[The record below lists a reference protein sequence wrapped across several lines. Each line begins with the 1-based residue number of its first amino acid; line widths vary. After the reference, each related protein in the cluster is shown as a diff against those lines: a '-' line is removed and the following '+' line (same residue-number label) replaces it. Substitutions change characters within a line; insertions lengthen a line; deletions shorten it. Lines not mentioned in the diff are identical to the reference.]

1 MKTMINQKYQ
11 PFPPINL
18 PDRTWPAKTIQSP
31 PTWCSVDLRDG
42 NQALVEP
49 MDAERKWR
57 MFRQL
62 VSIGFKQIEVGFPA
76 ASQTDFDFIRY
87 LIEGDHI
94 PDDVTIQ
101 VLTQSRPALIRRSF
115 DALRGARRAIM
126 HLYNSTSPVQRRIV
140 FGLDRAGIIDI
151 AVTGASLCRELVETQ
166 GETDWV
172 FEYSPESFTATE
184 LEFSLEIC
192 EAVNAVWQPTPQRKV
207 ILNLPSTVEMA
218 TPNVYADQIEWFG
231 RHISRRDSVV
241 ISVHPHNDRGS
252 ASAAAEL
259 AMMAGAE
266 RVEGTLFGN
275 GERTGNVDLVTL
287 ALNLHT
293 QGLDPG
299 LDFSAIDKVRDCAE
313 YCNRLPVPA
322 RHPYAG
328 ELVFTAFSGSHQ
340 DAIKKG
346 FAAQRNNAVW
356 EVPYLPIDPADLGR
370 SYEAIIRVNSQS
382 GKGGVA
388 YLLEQYHGLRLPRS
402 LQIEF
407 SRVVQDI
414 SDASGRELSAEDI
427 WSAFRSEYL
436 DRAGPM
442 VLLDYQ
448 ITRHAVGDQ
457 REHLTARLRQQGREV
472 RMSGHGSGPVGAFV
486 AALQPVYA
494 GLDVLAYEE
503 HAVGAGAKA
512 QAVAYVELS
521 VAPQAEPVLGVGLH
535 DDIVSATLAAIVCGL
550 NRFLDRGVN
559 PVAEKTGY
567 NG

>member
-218 TPNVYADQIEWFG
+218 TPNVYADQIE
-231 RHISRRDSVV
+231 
-241 ISVHPHNDRGS
+241 
-252 ASAAAEL
+252 
-259 AMMAGAE
+259 
-266 RVEGTLFGN
+266 
-275 GERTGNVDLVTL
+275 
-287 ALNLHT
+287 
-293 QGLDPG
+293 
-299 LDFSAIDKVRDCAE
+299 VR
-313 YCNRLPVPA
+313 PA
-322 RHPYAG
+322 
-328 ELVFTAFSGSHQ
+328 HQ
-340 DAIKKG
+340 
-346 FAAQRNNAVW
+346 
-356 EVPYLPIDPADLGR
+356 PA
-370 SYEAIIRVNSQS
+370 
-382 GKGGVA
+382 
-388 YLLEQYHGLRLPRS
+388 
-402 LQIEF
+402 
-407 SRVVQDI
+407 
-414 SDASGRELSAEDI
+414 
-427 WSAFRSEYL
+427 
-436 DRAGPM
+436 
-442 VLLDYQ
+442 
-448 ITRHAVGDQ
+448 
-457 REHLTARLRQQGREV
+457 
-472 RMSGHGSGPVGAFV
+472 
-486 AALQPVYA
+486 
-494 GLDVLAYEE
+494 
-503 HAVGAGAKA
+503 
-512 QAVAYVELS
+512 
-521 VAPQAEPVLGVGLH
+521 
-535 DDIVSATLAAIVCGL
+535 
-550 NRFLDRGVN
+550 
-559 PVAEKTGY
+559 
-567 NG
+567 